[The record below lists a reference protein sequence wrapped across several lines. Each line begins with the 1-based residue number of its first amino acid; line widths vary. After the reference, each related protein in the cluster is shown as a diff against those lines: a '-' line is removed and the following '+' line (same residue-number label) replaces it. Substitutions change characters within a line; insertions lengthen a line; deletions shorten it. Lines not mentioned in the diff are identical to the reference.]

1 MLDEIIAIHAITD
14 DLLKALGHH
23 EDSLIYGDAGYTD
36 YEAEDD
42 FYYSSESLALPGE
55 EL

>member
-23 EDSLIYGDAGYTD
+23 EDSRIGMNDAEVIT
-36 YEAEDD
+36 ERIS
-42 FYYSSESLALPGE
+42 SSEILWWESRASW
-55 EL
+55 